1 MEKKINLKEL
11 SAKHGFINGFTIHS
25 NSTLAQQALN
35 NLLLEF
41 GKQLLELAA
50 ENAEIDQ
57 IKKLDKIHN
66 LAFKSYYA
74 DEIDMYIIVDN
85 QSILDTIKQ
94 IE

>member
-50 ENAEIDQ
+50 GNAEEYYSTSDE
-57 IKKLDKIHN
+57 KLDESLK
-66 LAFKSYYA
+66 
-74 DEIDMYIIVDN
+74 